1 MIKALFTGTIVND
14 PISYITSQDLHLTY
28 THGCVMK
35 LKSREKICGE
45 IKGYILLLGST
56 HTVVV

>member
-14 PISYITSQDLHLTY
+14 PISYVTSQDLHLMHN
-28 THGCVMK
+28 HGCVIK

-45 IKGYILLLGST
+45 KKGYISL
-56 HTVVV
+56 VV